1 MIIEFF
7 PPALAVLLAA
17 VASAFC
23 SAATTRGAIAIA
35 GALCSLLLAWQVTD
49 GVMVSGSFLGYPL
62 DLVEGTAVGRL
73 FASFFALALIAGVV
87 YALRSASRAELVAA
101 QVYAAGAIGVAFA
114 GDLITL
120 FLFWEMM
127 ALASVALV
135 WLGASEG
142 ARAAGIRYAVIHLV
156 GALILKMG
164 IEGIKHSTGSL
175 DIRPFA
181 LDDFATAL
189 LLAGILINAA
199 APPLSAWLPD
209 AYPRATPSGSV
220 FLSVFTTK
228 TAVLALILLFPG
240 ESLLIALGL
249 YMAFY
254 GILYALREDN
264 LRRILAYTLVTQV
277 GFMVC
282 AVGVGTEAALNA
294 AAAHAVTFI
303 LAIALLFMAVGTVI
317 LRTGKEH
324 CTDLGGL
331 YHSMPVTLWCTVIGA
346 LAIASVPLTGGFVSR
361 SLIADATAG
370 AGDLALVYTLL
381 AIAAAGV
388 FLQVG
393 IRLPWLVFFSRDS
406 GLRSADARGSMKV
419 AMIALAAGCV
429 VLGAVPQLLYPLLPY
444 AVEQQPYRANNVL
457 FQLQLMLFSGLGFF
471 LLLPWLRPRKGIIL
485 DVDWLWRRGLPE
497 LADLLARVIG
507 SRLGRAVNRVLA
519 IVNNL
524 TTSAQNTMGH
534 AGPLGRSWEIGTTAL
549 WIVLLLM
556 VYVFAYYLL

>member
-1 MIIEFF
+1 MIEFF
-7 PPALAVLLAA
+7 PPAFAVLLAA
-17 VASAFC
+17 LASAFC
-23 SAATTRGAIAIA
+23 SAAAVRAGIAIV
-35 GALCSLLLAWQVTD
+35 GALCSLLLSWQLAD
-49 GVMVSGSFLGYPL
+49 GVLVSGNFLGYPL
-62 DLVEGTAVGRL
+62 ELVEGTPLGRL

-87 YALRSASRAELVAA
+87 YALQTASRAELVAA

-135 WLGASEG
+135 WFGSSEG

-181 LDDFATAL
+181 LEDLATGL

-199 APPLSAWLPD
+199 APPLSAWLAD
-209 AYPRATPSGSV
+209 AYPRATPTGSV
-220 FLSVFTTK
+220 FLAVFTTK

-240 ESLLIALGL
+240 EGLLIALGL

-254 GILYALREDN
+254 GILYALRENN
-264 LRRILAYTLVTQV
+264 LRRILAYALVTQV

-303 LAIALLFMAVGTVI
+303 PAIALLFMAVGAVI

-331 YHSMPVTLWCTVIGA
+331 YRSMPIALWCTVIGA

-370 AGDLALVYTLL
+370 AEDLALVYTLL

-393 IRLPWLVFFSRDS
+393 IRLPWLIFFNRDS
-406 GLRSADARGSMKV
+406 GLRSDDAQGTMKA
-419 AMIALAAGCV
+419 AMIALAAVCV
-429 VLGAVPQLLYPLLPY
+429 VLGVAPQLLYPLLPY

-457 FQLQLMLFSGLGFF
+457 FHLQLMLFSGLGFF
-471 LLLPWLRPRKGIIL
+471 LLLPWLQPRKGIIL
-485 DVDWLWRRGLPE
+485 DVDWLWRRGLPC
-497 LADLLARVIG
+497 LANLIAQVIG
-507 SRLGRAVNRVLA
+507 SRLGRAVNRVVTV
-519 IVNNL
+519 VNN
-524 TTSAQNTMGH
+524 TTASARNTMGH
-534 AGPLGRSWEIGTTAL
+534 SGPLGRSWEIGTTAL

>member
-1 MIIEFF
+1 MIDVF

-17 VASAFC
+17 LASAFC
-23 SAATTRGAIAIA
+23 RPAAARGGIAIA
-35 GALCSLLLAWQVTD
+35 GALGSLLLTWQVAD
-49 GVMVSGSFLGYPL
+49 GVLVSGSFLGYPL
-62 DLVEGTAVGRL
+62 ELVEGTALGRL

-87 YALRSASRAELVAA
+87 YALRTASRAELVAA
-101 QVYAAGAIGVAFA
+101 QVYAAGAMGVAFA

-120 FLFWEMM
+120 FLFWEIM

-135 WLGASEG
+135 WSGANAG

-181 LDDFATAL
+181 LDGLDTAL
-189 LLAGILINAA
+189 LLAGILLNAA
-199 APPLSAWLPD
+199 APPLSAWLAD
-209 AYPRATPSGSV
+209 AYPRATPTGSV

-240 ESLLIALGL
+240 EELLIAVGL

-254 GILYALREDN
+254 GILYALLEDN
-264 LRRILAYTLVTQV
+264 LRRILAYALVTQV

-282 AVGVGTEAALNA
+282 AIGVGTEAALNA
-294 AAAHAVTFI
+294 AAAHAATFT

-331 YHSMPVTLWCTVIGA
+331 YRNMPVTLWCTIIGA

-370 AGDLALVYTLL
+370 ADDLALVYTLL

-406 GLRSADARGSMKV
+406 GLRSGDAPGHMKV

-429 VLGAVPQLLYPLLPY
+429 VLGAAPQLLYPLLPH
-444 AVEQQPYRANNVL
+444 AVEQEPYRANNVL
-457 FQLQLMLFSGLGFF
+457 FQLQLMMFSGLGFF
-471 LLLPWLRPRKGIIL
+471 LLLPWLRPRKGIVL

-507 SRLGRAVNRVLA
+507 NPLRRAVNRILA
-519 IVNNL
+519 MIDDA
-524 TTSAQNTMGH
+524 TAQAQKIMGH

-556 VYVFAYYLL
+556 VYVFAYYLF

>member
-1 MIIEFF
+1 MIEFF

-17 VASAFC
+17 LASAFC
-23 SAATTRGAIAIA
+23 SAAAVRGGIAIV
-35 GALCSLLLAWQVTD
+35 GALCSLLLTWQVAD
-49 GVMVSGSFLGYPL
+49 GVIVTGSFLGYSL
-62 DLVEGTAVGRL
+62 ELVEGTALGRL
-73 FASFFALALIAGVV
+73 FATLFALALIAGVV
-87 YALRSASRAELVAA
+87 YALQSASRAELVAA
-101 QVYAAGAIGVAFA
+101 QVYAAGAMGVAFA

-135 WLGASEG
+135 WFGASEG

-181 LDDFATAL
+181 LDDLATGL

-209 AYPRATPSGSV
+209 AYPRATPTGSV

-254 GILYALREDN
+254 GILYALREDH
-264 LRRILAYTLVTQV
+264 LRRILAYALVTQV

-282 AVGVGTEAALNA
+282 AVGVGGEAALNA
-294 AAAHAVTFI
+294 AAAHAVTFT
-303 LAIALLFMAVGTVI
+303 LAIALLFMAAGAVI
-317 LRTGKEH
+317 LRTGREH
-324 CTDLGGL
+324 CSDLGGL
-331 YHSMPVTLWCTVIGA
+331 YRSMPVTLWCTVIGA

-370 AGDLALVYTLL
+370 AEDLALVYTLL

-406 GLRSADARGSMKV
+406 GLRGEDAPGYMKV

-429 VLGAVPQLLYPLLPY
+429 VIGAAPQLLYPLLPY
-444 AVEQQPYRANNVL
+444 VVEQQPYRANNVL

-471 LLLPWLRPRKGIIL
+471 LLLPWLRPRKGIVL

-497 LADLLARVIG
+497 FADFVARVIG
-507 SRLGRAVNRVLA
+507 SRLGRAVERVLVA
-519 IVNNL
+519 IDEV
-524 TTSAQNTMGH
+524 TSSAQKTMGH

-556 VYVFAYYLL
+556 VYVFAYYLF

>member
-1 MIIEFF
+1 MIEYF

-17 VASAFC
+17 FASAFC
-23 SAATTRGAIAIA
+23 GTAAIRGGVAIA
-35 GALCSLLLAWQVTD
+35 GALCALALTWQVTD
-49 GVMVSGSFLGYPL
+49 GVMVVGSFLGYPL
-62 DLVEGTAVGRL
+62 ELVEGTALGRL
-73 FASFFALALIAGVV
+73 FASFFALALIAGVI
-87 YALRSASRAELVAA
+87 YALRAASRAELVAA

-135 WLGASEG
+135 WSGGTDG

-175 DIRPFA
+175 DLRPFA
-181 LDDFATAL
+181 LDDLATAL

-240 ESLLIALGL
+240 EGLLIGLGL

-264 LRRILAYTLVTQV
+264 LRRILAYALVTQV

-282 AVGVGTEAALNA
+282 AVGIGTEAALNA

-303 LAIALLFMAVGTVI
+303 PAIALLFMAVGAVI
-317 LRTGKEH
+317 LRTGREH

-331 YHSMPVTLWCTVIGA
+331 YRSMPVTLWCTVIGA

-370 AGDLALVYTLL
+370 ADNLTLVYTLL
-381 AIAAAGV
+381 AVAAAGV

-393 IRLPWLVFFSRDS
+393 IRLPWLVFFSRDA
-406 GLRSADARGSMKV
+406 GLRNPDAPANMKV
-419 AMIALAAGCV
+419 IMIALAAACI
-429 VLGAVPQLLYPLLPY
+429 VLGAAPQLLYPLLPY
-444 AVEQQPYRANNVL
+444 AVQHEPYRGNNVL

-471 LLLPWLRPRKGIIL
+471 LLLPWLQPRKGIIL
-485 DVDWLWRRGLPE
+485 DVDWLWRRGLPC
-497 LADLLARVIG
+497 LAHLVAQVVG
-507 SRLGRAVNRVLA
+507 SRLRKAVDRMLT
-519 IVNNL
+519 IINNV
-524 TTSAQNTMGH
+524 TNSAQKTMGH
-534 AGPLGRSWEIGTTAL
+534 SGPLSRSWEIGTTAL

>member
-1 MIIEFF
+1 MIEFF

-17 VASAFC
+17 FVSACCSGAAVRGGVA
-23 SAATTRGAIAIA
+23 II
-35 GALCSLLLAWQVTD
+35 GALCALALTWQVAD
-49 GVMVSGSFLGYPL
+49 GVVVVGSFLGYPL
-62 DLVEGTAVGRL
+62 ELVEGTATGRL
-73 FASFFALALIAGVV
+73 FASFFALALLAGVI
-87 YALRSASRAELVAA
+87 YALQAASRAELVAA

-127 ALASVALV
+127 ALASVVLV
-135 WLGASEG
+135 WCGTTEG
-142 ARAAGIRYAVIHLV
+142 ARAAGIRYAVIHLI

-175 DIRPFA
+175 DLRPFA
-181 LDDFATAL
+181 LDDLATGL

-240 ESLLIALGL
+240 QSLLIALGL

-264 LRRILAYTLVTQV
+264 LRRILAYALVTQV

-282 AVGVGTEAALNA
+282 VVGIGTEAALNA

-303 LAIALLFMAVGTVI
+303 PAIALLFMAVGAVI

-324 CTDLGGL
+324 CTELGGL
-331 YHSMPVTLWCTVIGA
+331 YRSMPVAFWCTVIGA
-346 LAIASVPLTGGFVSR
+346 LAISSVPLTGGFVSR

-370 AGDLALVYTLL
+370 VEDLALVYTLL
-381 AIAAAGV
+381 AIAASGV

-393 IRLPWLVFFSRDS
+393 IRLPWLVFFNRDS
-406 GLRSADARGSMKV
+406 GLQGKDASGPMKT
-419 AMIALAAGCV
+419 AMIALAAVCV
-429 VLGAVPQLLYPLLPY
+429 VLGAAPQLLYPLLPY

-457 FQLQLMLFSGLGFF
+457 FHLQLMLFSGLGFF
-471 LLLPWLRPRKGIIL
+471 LLLPWLQPRKGIIL
-485 DVDWLWRRGLPE
+485 DVDWLWRRGLPC
-497 LADLLARVIG
+497 LANLISQVIG
-507 SRLGRAVNRVLA
+507 TRMGRAADRIVA
-519 IVNNL
+519 IINAS
-524 TTSAQNTMGH
+524 TASARNTMGH
-534 AGPLGRSWEIGTTAL
+534 SGPLGRSWEIGTTAL